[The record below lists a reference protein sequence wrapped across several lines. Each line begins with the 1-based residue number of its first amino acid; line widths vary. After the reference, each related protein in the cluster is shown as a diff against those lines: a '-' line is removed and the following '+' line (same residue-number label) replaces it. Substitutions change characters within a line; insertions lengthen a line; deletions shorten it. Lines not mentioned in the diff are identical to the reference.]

1 MFEALAGVIRLQRMK
16 RNLTVRQLA
25 TKAGVN
31 HLQLELLEDGHP
43 VGIEL
48 LTKIARALDLTDL
61 PAGELCPEREPAEVT
76 TIARAVTVL
85 RRLEETFPGVE
96 IAAGEV
102 RDASA
107 ALDEIIWPVRERA
120 SSAQPGL
127 AAVLPFTRERRGG
140 W

>member
-1 MFEALAGVIRLQRMK
+1 MLEPLSGVIRLRRMQRG
-16 RNLTVRQLA
+16 LTVRQLA

-31 HLQLELLEDGHP
+31 HVQLEMLEDGHA

-48 LTKIARALDLTDL
+48 LTKIARALELTDL
-61 PAGELCPEREPAEVT
+61 PVGELCPENAPAEVT

-85 RRLEETFPGVE
+85 RRVEQTAPGLES
-96 IAAGEV
+96 AAGEI

-107 ALDEIIWPVRERA
+107 AFDEIIWPVRERA
-120 SSAQPGL
+120 FPAQPGL
-127 AAVLPFTRERRGG
+127 AAVLPFPREPRRG